1 MYNGVTAEDK
11 DFSAVFQSNQLCC
24 VYENHSQSIIP
35 TWLSVGKYMVTW
47 FDLVNKKVNFL

>member
-47 FDLVNKKVNFL
+47 FDLVNKKVDFL